1 VDAALYEQVATLSE
15 ELGIDA
21 AFPRMVASYL
31 DRAIAK
37 GHGQH
42 ELAAI
47 FELMVPRNA

>member
-1 VDAALYEQVATLSE
+1 MADYERVAKLSE

-21 AFPRMVASYL
+21 ALPKMVASYL

-37 GHGQH
+37 GHGQQ

-47 FELMVPRNA
+47 FELMLPRND